1 MRCCNYGRGS
11 LVPGIVLYQRRFRGV
26 MVVGADK
33 EIVADGKGAILADHV
48 GGNEAGGGGVIEV
61 S

>member
-1 MRCCNYGRGS
+1 
-11 LVPGIVLYQRRFRGV
+11 